1 MRARACLKLCLLH
14 QILVVRLHQMP
25 QRIARRR
32 CLVVVVAFHKA
43 SQLLDVLDRVLQD
56 VNLGHLLG
64 ARSSRNVKSKTFVSS
79 VHRLYSVSL
88 SLVPSL
94 NSNGHRWLY
103 GIPKGGMEYC
113 PLPTTSS
120 SSSSSSMALSWTN
133 ASFLHLLRC
142 QDFLHVFT
150 S

>member
-1 MRARACLKLCLLH
+1 MTIFPLCLS
-14 QILVVRLHQMP
+14 P
-25 QRIARRR
+25 D
-32 CLVVVVAFHKA
+32 FY
-43 SQLLDVLDRVLQD
+43 
-56 VNLGHLLG
+56 
-64 ARSSRNVKSKTFVSS
+64 KTYNQSFAME
-79 VHRLYSVSL
+79 SL
-88 SLVPSL
+88 PSL
-94 NSNGHRWLY
+94 NGNGHRWLY

-150 S
+150 SRKPVFSLLSIFMQFMQQESSHVSLCPSFSLILFLVFFLLLVDGSPLGNTWCW